1 MNQQV
6 NQPRQLSLAV
16 KLDDQATFDNFYAPR
31 GTPQHLATFVLQD
44 EGQKYAFLAGAKG
57 SGLSHLLQ
65 AACQQTALGH
75 NAGAL
80 YLPLGEVQDH
90 PPQQVLEGLSSAS
103 LLCLDDMQTVA
114 HHSAWQVPLFNLFN
128 QCRDTGTRLV
138 IASHAMPDDLQ
149 VTLPDL
155 LSRLKSG
162 VSLQM
167 QSYKDA
173 DRRRLLQH
181 RANRRGLYLSDE
193 AALFMLNRLPRDSRQ
208 LMAALEILDGASMQ
222 EQRRLTTPF
231 VKAVLKL

>member
-1 MNQQV
+1 M
-6 NQPRQLSLAV
+6 
-16 KLDDQATFDNFYAPR
+16 
-31 GTPQHLATFVLQD
+31 ATFVLQD
-44 EGQKYAFLAGAKG
+44 EGQKYALLLGAEG

-65 AACQQTALGH
+65 AACQRTALGH

-80 YLPLGEVQDH
+80 YLPLAEVQDY
-90 PPQQVLEGLSSAS
+90 PPEQVLEGLASAS
-103 LLCLDDMQTVA
+103 LLCLDDIQTVA
-114 HHSAWQVPLFNLFN
+114 HQSAWQVPLFNLFN
-128 QCRDTGTRLV
+128 QCREAGTRLV
-138 IASHAMPDDLQ
+138 IASHTMPDDLQ
-149 VTLPDL
+149 VSLPDL

-167 QSYKDA
+167 QQYKDA

-208 LMAALEILDGASMQ
+208 LMEALEVLDGASMQ

>member
-1 MNQQV
+1 V
-6 NQPRQLSLAV
+6 
-16 KLDDQATFDNFYAPR
+16 
-31 GTPQHLATFVLQD
+31 
-44 EGQKYAFLAGAKG
+44 
-57 SGLSHLLQ
+57 
-65 AACQQTALGH
+65 
-75 NAGAL
+75 
-80 YLPLGEVQDH
+80 
-90 PPQQVLEGLSSAS
+90 
-103 LLCLDDMQTVA
+103 QTVA
-114 HHSAWQVPLFNLFN
+114 HRSAWQVPLFNLFN

-138 IASHAMPDDLQ
+138 IASHTMPDDLQ

-208 LMAALEILDGASMQ
+208 LMEALEILDGASMQ